1 MITDLPGIYTRVSEY
16 RDWILNITG
25 TKFAIKK
32 VIQYGRSTYYCPEL
46 QKEQNRN

>member
-25 TKFAIKK
+25 TKTSIAISKT
-32 VIQYGRSTYYCPEL
+32 VIYSIGLHTITGI
-46 QKEQNRN
+46 